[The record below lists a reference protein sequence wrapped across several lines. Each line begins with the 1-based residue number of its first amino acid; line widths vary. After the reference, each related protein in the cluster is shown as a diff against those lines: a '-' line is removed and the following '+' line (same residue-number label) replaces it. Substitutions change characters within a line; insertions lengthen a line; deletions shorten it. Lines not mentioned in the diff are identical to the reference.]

1 MVKMFKIIS
10 SLFIVL
16 ITLTACQ
23 NVKDGLTGQK
33 KKNTDEFLVKKKSPL
48 VLPPD
53 FDQLPVPKKTIDNSV
68 IEEEN
73 DLKKI
78 LTQDKSKIDTAS
90 KNEPSNDSLEKSII
104 EKIKSN

>member
-1 MVKMFKIIS
+1 MFKIIS

-53 FDQLPVPKKTIDNSV
+53 FDQLPVPKKTKDNSA

>member
-1 MVKMFKIIS
+1 MFKIIS

>member
-1 MVKMFKIIS
+1 MIKMFKIIS

-90 KNEPSNDSLEKSII
+90 KNEPFYFGIRFNFGFESS
-104 EKIKSN
+104 